1 MLWVEDAAMRMIS
14 WNIRSGGG
22 RRMAGIVDQLQRWQ
36 PDIVALQEFRGTPA
50 SCELAQHIADLAL
63 PHQLS
68 TVDAEHPATNA
79 LLLASRYPLRTI
91 QTATTPVLPARWLL
105 AEIDCDQ
112 PFVVGV
118 MHVPNAVSG
127 LKDAFHD
134 ATLHMA
140 KHWRR
145 GPALFIGDTN
155 TGISGLDDV
164 THVFT
169 AREAAWMHGLE
180 TSGWHDAFRY
190 LHGNKRVYT
199 WYSPNAG
206 NGFRLDQA
214 FVNRRLIDQ
223 VRGIRYAWGVDSA
236 VPKRRDALSDHAAII
251 LDLATG

>member
-1 MLWVEDAAMRMIS
+1 MRIIS

-22 RRMAGIVDQLQRWQ
+22 RRIAGIVGQLQRWQ

-50 SCELAQHIADLAL
+50 SRELAQHLSDLAL
-63 PHQLS
+63 PHQL
-68 TVDAEHPATNA
+68 TTADAKHPATNA
-79 LLLASRYPLRTI
+79 LLLASRYPLRAVR
-91 QTATTPVLPARWLL
+91 TATTPALPARWLL
-105 AEIDCDQ
+105 AKIECGR
-112 PFVVGV
+112 PFTVGV

-127 LKDAFHD
+127 LKDDFHD

-164 THVFT
+164 THVFS
-169 AREAAWMHGLE
+169 AREEAWIHGLE
-180 TSGWHDAFRY
+180 AAGWRDAFRY
-190 LHGNKRVYT
+190 LHGDKRVYT

-214 FVNRRLIDQ
+214 FVNKRLIDR
-223 VRGIRYAWGVDSA
+223 VHRIRYAWGVDGDM
-236 VPKRRDALSDHAAII
+236 PKRRDALSDHAAII
-251 LDLATG
+251 LDLAIG